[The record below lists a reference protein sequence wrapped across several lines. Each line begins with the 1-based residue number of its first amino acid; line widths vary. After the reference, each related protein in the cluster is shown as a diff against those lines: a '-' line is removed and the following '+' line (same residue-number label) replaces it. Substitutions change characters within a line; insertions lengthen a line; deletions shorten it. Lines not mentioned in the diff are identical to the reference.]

1 MNTLLLALLLLTAP
15 CPLTGKTANKR
26 IQAANV
32 LKNRSAIPL
41 PADFDSAFTMDA
53 VLAPGND
60 TARWDEHKAGRLDA
74 WAFNVKAGGVES
86 VNCGAKGIGDRDS
99 HNELTLSLTDTA
111 KNRRVIVEVTPR
123 VRKMML
129 AQGLDWS
136 TPTLIKTLKKK
147 KHVVIEGWIFRDY
160 EHAVSAEN
168 TNPHHKLNWRA
179 TVWELH
185 PVTSIR
191 IIQ

>member
-1 MNTLLLALLLLTAP
+1 MNAILLALLLLTAP

-41 PADFDSAFTMDA
+41 PADFDSAFTMDS

-60 TARWDEHKAGRLDA
+60 SSRWDEHRAGRLTA
-74 WAFNVKAGGVES
+74 WVFNVKPGGIES
-86 VNCGAKGIGDRDS
+86 VNCGAKVIPDRDT
-99 HNELTLSLTDTA
+99 HIELVRNLSDTA
-111 KNRRVIVEVTPR
+111 KNRRVIVEVSPR
-123 VRKMML
+123 MRRWAKTK
-129 AQGLDWS
+129 GWDWS
-136 TPTLIKTLKKK
+136 TPTLVRTIKK
-147 KHVVIEGWIFRDY
+147 KHVEVEGEIFKDY

-168 TNPHHKLNWRA
+168 TNPRHKLNWRA